1 MSTTVS
7 TDRVSTDR
15 VRAGAV
21 APAAEPGELK
31 AGAIGFLSNVAIG
44 VSSTAPA
51 YSMAATLG
59 LLVAVAGVG
68 THAPAVLL
76 VSFVPMFFISLAYRA
91 LNRADPDCGTS
102 FAWVT
107 RALGPR
113 LGWMTGFTVFAADVI
128 VMATLS
134 EIAGKYL
141 FLLLGWDSA
150 ARSTPALVLA
160 AVAFIGLMTWVTYR
174 GVELS
179 ARMQQTLIAI
189 ELGIL
194 GLLAVVALVKVY
206 GGSAGPHAIHP
217 SIGWVNPFALSF
229 GTLADG
235 VLLGVFV
242 YWGWD
247 ACVTVNEESQDS
259 RRGPGK
265 AAVVSTLILLVT
277 FVVVATAGQSVAG
290 PGYLAGHS
298 TDVLSALGSRVLGG
312 TLDKL
317 LILVVLT
324 STAAC
329 TQTSIM
335 PTART
340 MLSMARWDAAPKPFA
355 RIHPRF
361 QTPGVAT
368 IVMGAVSTVWT
379 VALLVANPAQSV
391 LGDSITALGFDIA
404 FYYGMTGLA
413 CAVYYRRWL
422 RRGLGQLVTLGLV
435 PLLGAVSLAAIF
447 VKALGHYSQHE
458 IDGVPVNYAAP
469 LFGIEVPIVIGIGSL
484 VLALALA
491 FALRPV
497 YRSYFSR
504 RLEVLEPSDIL
515 DQETIA

>member
-7 TDRVSTDR
+7 TVR
-15 VRAGAV
+15 VRDGAV
-21 APAAEPGELK
+21 APAAEPAELK

-76 VSFVPMFFISLAYRA
+76 VSFVPMFCISLAYRA

-113 LGWMTGFTVFAADVI
+113 LGWMTGFTIFIADVI

-141 FLLLGWDSA
+141 FLLVGADSA

-160 AVAFIGLMTWVTYR
+160 AVAFIALMTWITYR
-174 GVELS
+174 GIELS
-179 ARMQQTLIAI
+179 ARLQQALIAV

-206 GGSAGPHAIHP
+206 GGSAGARAIHP

-235 VLLGVFV
+235 ILLGVFV

-277 FVVVATAGQSVAG
+277 FVVVAMAGQSVAG
-290 PGYLAGHS
+290 PGFLANHS

-361 QTPGVAT
+361 QTPGIAT

-422 RRGLGQLVTLGLV
+422 RRGLTALVTLGLV

-447 VKALGHYSQHE
+447 AKALGHYSQHE

-484 VLALALA
+484 LLGLVLA
-491 FALRPV
+491 FALRPI

-504 RLEVLEPSDIL
+504 RLEVLDPSDIL
-515 DQETIA
+515 DQETVA

>member
-1 MSTTVS
+1 M
-7 TDRVSTDR
+7 
-15 VRAGAV
+15 
-21 APAAEPGELK
+21 
-31 AGAIGFLSNVAIG
+31 
-44 VSSTAPA
+44 
-51 YSMAATLG
+51 
-59 LLVAVAGVG
+59 
-68 THAPAVLL
+68 
-76 VSFVPMFFISLAYRA
+76 
-91 LNRADPDCGTS
+91 
-102 FAWVT
+102 
-107 RALGPR
+107 
-113 LGWMTGFTVFAADVI
+113 
-128 VMATLS
+128 
-134 EIAGKYL
+134 
-141 FLLLGWDSA
+141 
-150 ARSTPALVLA
+150 
-160 AVAFIGLMTWVTYR
+160 
-174 GVELS
+174 
-179 ARMQQTLIAI
+179 
-189 ELGIL
+189 
-194 GLLAVVALVKVY
+194 
-206 GGSAGPHAIHP
+206 
-217 SIGWVNPFALSF
+217 
-229 GTLADG
+229 
-235 VLLGVFV
+235 
-242 YWGWD
+242 
-247 ACVTVNEESQDS
+247 TVNEESQDS

-361 QTPGVAT
+361 RTPACRDDRDGRRLDRLD
-368 IVMGAVSTVWT
+368 GR
-379 VALLVANPAQSV
+379 LLVANPAQSV

-458 IDGVPVNYAAP
+458 IDGLPVNYASP

-504 RLEVLEPSDIL
+504 RLEVLDPSDIL